1 MAKKL
6 KGDQV
11 FTGQSLVDGD
21 VVFMAEDGNWSRDLQ
36 MAVVATDAQQVE
48 VLEQRAQRAVEEN
61 MVIDVYPM
69 VVVKD
74 SQGNLQPDHIREKI
88 RVSGPSI
95 DYN

>member
-11 FTGQSLVDGD
+11 FTGQSLIDGD
-21 VVFMAEDGNWSRDLQ
+21 VVFMADNGSWSRDLQ
-36 MAVVATDAQQVE
+36 NAAVATDAQEVE
-48 VLEQRAQRAVEEN
+48 WLEQRAQRAVEEN

-74 SQGNLQPDHIREKI
+74 DQGKLQPDHIR
-88 RVSGPSI
+88 
-95 DYN
+95 

>member
-21 VVFMAEDGNWSRDLQ
+21 VVFMANNGSWSRDLQ
-36 MAVVATDAQQVE
+36 NAAVATDAQEVE
-48 VLEQRAQRAVEEN
+48 LLEQRAQRAVEEN

-69 VVVKD
+69 VVIKD
-74 SQGNLQPDHIREKI
+74 EQGNLQPDHIREKI